1 MTMIVNDNQ
10 DKSDI
15 DNHDDKMLIRTIM
28 VMILTVIILIM
39 ISIHVSN
46 CK

>member
-1 MTMIVNDNQ
+1 MIIKIKV
-10 DKSDI
+10 I